1 MNNNDFTWFFIF
13 MSLFNTNLG
22 MTNVE
27 KNASQEARQ
36 KRIEE
41 KLDYLIN
48 LLEEKNDR

>member
-1 MNNNDFTWFFIF
+1 MGNSNFTWFFIF

-22 MTNVE
+22 ITNVE
-27 KNASQEARQ
+27 KNDIQELRQ

-48 LLEEKNDR
+48 LLEGKNDR